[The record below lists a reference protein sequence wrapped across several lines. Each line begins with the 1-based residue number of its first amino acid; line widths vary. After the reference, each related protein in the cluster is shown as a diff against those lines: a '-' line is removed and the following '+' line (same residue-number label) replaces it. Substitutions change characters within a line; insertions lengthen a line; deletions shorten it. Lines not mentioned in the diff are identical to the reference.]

1 MAGHRPLQP
10 HQSRDWNVRF
20 LRVKAPAWVT
30 NAGRSR
36 FTRSC
41 CILGIKGP
49 AQAPSNQEAVSEP
62 CAARVG
68 VHALS
73 AAAPPT
79 DDVLQRVSSLRQG
92 SLHLTTG
99 EMAQDLEI
107 REFLLPHTQFAK
119 FLPPPWR
126 PDSATRPRPHML
138 LSTPDVGAAAGL
150 CSRGCAARRAVHR
163 PRGCVG
169 RRRAAIC
176 QGVSDSG
183 ACHAFFKYKNNQIF

>member
-1 MAGHRPLQP
+1 MAGHRPLRP

-49 AQAPSNQEAVSEP
+49 AQAPSNQEAVCEP

-99 EMAQDLEI
+99 EMPQDLEI
-107 REFLLPHTQFAK
+107 REILLFTLSSSVASFTAAFA
-119 FLPPPWR
+119 PRQCNP
-126 PDSATRPRPHML
+126 STATHASQHSRRRGGNRAVFSGLRGKARCAP
-138 LSTPDVGAAAGL
+138 SAGL
-150 CSRGCAARRAVHR
+150 RGEAPGGHLSGRFRLW
-163 PRGCVG
+163 CVS
-169 RRRAAIC
+169 
-176 QGVSDSG
+176 Q
-183 ACHAFFKYKNNQIF
+183 FFYNKK